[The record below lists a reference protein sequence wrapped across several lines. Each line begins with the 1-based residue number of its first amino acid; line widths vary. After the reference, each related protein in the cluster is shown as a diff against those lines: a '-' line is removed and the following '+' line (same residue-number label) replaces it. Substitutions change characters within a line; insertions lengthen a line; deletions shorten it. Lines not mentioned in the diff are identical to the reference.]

1 MNEIAVIFDNL
12 YQFIMDKTSKEEP
25 QEHEVKNV
33 VFVIISLIAAVA
45 VALWLT
51 L

>member
-1 MNEIAVIFDNL
+1 
-12 YQFIMDKTSKEEP
+12 MDKTGKEEP
-25 QEHEVKNV
+25 QDHEVKNV